1 MLLET
6 SKWCLNF
13 AEKNDTAAVCRAPG
27 ISRAR
32 VPAPQLRSGVLNA
45 DLRGGD
51 AANQVFLF
59 GIALG
64 ADGEGVEQAERQRE
78 LDALVLT
85 IAQGALAENLHAD
98 HRFPRRFHLL

>member
-13 AEKNDTAAVCRAPG
+13 AEKNDTAAVCRAPAF
-27 ISRAR
+27 RRQECPRHTCEA
-32 VPAPQLRSGVLNA
+32 VCWKA

-59 GIALG
+59 GCALG
-64 ADGEGVEQAERQRE
+64 ADGEGVEQAER
-78 LDALVLT
+78 
-85 IAQGALAENLHAD
+85 
-98 HRFPRRFHLL
+98 